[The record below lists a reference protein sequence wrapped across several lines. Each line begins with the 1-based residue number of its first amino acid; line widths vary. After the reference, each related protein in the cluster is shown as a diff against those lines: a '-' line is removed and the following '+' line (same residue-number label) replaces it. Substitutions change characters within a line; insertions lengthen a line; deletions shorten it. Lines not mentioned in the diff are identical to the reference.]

1 MMVDGWPVNSQYPQ
15 GHFVKLLGRIGDLET
30 EIDSILVENSIEV
43 TPFSQGILQEL
54 PSLESAMTWR
64 PEDKEIA
71 KRRDFRWGG
80 FCSGQQGFRC
90 RTLIASLIR
99 SLYRSRFC

>member
-1 MMVDGWPVNSQYPQ
+1 MQNGMPVMVDGWPVNSQYPQ

-54 PSLESAMTWR
+54 PSPEAAKTWR
-64 PEDKEIA
+64 PEEKEVA
-71 KRRDFRWGG
+71 KRRDFRWERFG
-80 FCSGQQGFRC
+80 FGDSLFRQ
-90 RTLIASLIR
+90 
-99 SLYRSRFC
+99 

>member
-1 MMVDGWPVNSQYPQ
+1 MSSQYPQ

-54 PSLESAMTWR
+54 PSLESAKSWK
-64 PEDKEIA
+64 PEDKEVT
-71 KRRDFRWGG
+71 KRRDFR
-80 FCSGQQGFRC
+80 
-90 RTLIASLIR
+90 
-99 SLYRSRFC
+99 